1 MAGPLDYLRWRGD
14 LSFKQKQYNS
24 VDGAILASIA
34 YLPFDE
40 SIVGDSLKEACERIL
55 ALYSGSLDLHRKT
68 ETRLLV
74 KSPRFADLKIL
85 DWTSRL
91 EAEPAP
97 LQFAALTLQLDKNTI
112 LISFRGTDS
121 SVVGW
126 NEDMI
131 MNYSY
136 QIYGQTVARDYL
148 EAMADKFKNC
158 KIYITG
164 HSKGGHYA
172 IHSLAAARYD
182 VQDRVINALSF
193 DGPGYRS
200 VFAESAGFKRAI
212 DKMRT
217 YVPESSVFGIMLDH
231 PERTLVVKSV
241 YPMMHQHTPLNW
253 SVGRNSFVLAEGLT
267 TSARI
272 IRHALIQ
279 FNQSIPAEKRGQLWS
294 AIFLAFENMDITD
307 MNVFTEHRIRGT
319 WTLGKVVMG
328 MDPEVR
334 QVATEMIKLIYQS
347 AKNNYLPFSEG
358 DFSACPKSN
367 DSSKAPIFFES
378 YNFKD

>member
-34 YLPFDE
+34 YLPFDG
-40 SIVGDSLKEACERIL
+40 SIVGHSLKEACERIL

-97 LQFAALTLQLDKNTI
+97 LQFAALTLQLDENTI

-182 VQDRVINALSF
+182 VQDRVISALSF

-200 VFAESAGFKRAI
+200 VFAESTGFKRAI

-231 PERTLVVKSV
+231 PERTLVVKSSR
-241 YPMMHQHTPLNW
+241 PT
-253 SVGRNSFVLAEGLT
+253 
-267 TSARI
+267 I
-272 IRHALIQ
+272 IRISCSLETLFISSVPMYWPSLIMVILSATRYSSSSLWDIKITPIP
-279 FNQSIPAEKRGQLWS
+279 FAAISLTSFTRLVTSFSFREEVGSSMIRIFISVLSAFATSINCFS
-294 AIFLAFENMDITD
+294 ITD
-307 MNVFTEHRIRGT
+307 SSPMGRVTSICSPTFSSSFPASAFVFF
-319 WTLGKVVMG
+319 
-328 MDPEVR
+328 
-334 QVATEMIKLIYQS
+334 QS
-347 AKNNYLPFSEG
+347 TKWNLL
-358 DFSACPKSN
+358 
-367 DSSKAPIFFES
+367 
-378 YNFKD
+378 